1 MAFEETIKKYPKL
14 SFLKS
19 PEIQFMEPEKLHYLE
34 GLVEDALF
42 WIEQEKE
49 DEGSARKF
57 FFLGSALGVVKA
69 EESAKELGLTGKAKE
84 EHMAPHKQFYSQCNP
99 YSGIGPDENE

>member
-1 MAFEETIKKYPKL
+1 MAFEEVLKKYPVL

-19 PEIQFMEPEKLHYLE
+19 PEIQFMEPEKLAYIE

-49 DEGSARKF
+49 EGESRHF
-57 FFLGSALGVVKA
+57 FFLGSALGLLGA
-69 EESAKELGLTGKAKE
+69 EEKAAEKGLSGKAKE
-84 EHMAPHKQFYSQCNP
+84 DHLEPHKQFYAQFNP
-99 YSGIGPDENE
+99 YSGKGPEDQ